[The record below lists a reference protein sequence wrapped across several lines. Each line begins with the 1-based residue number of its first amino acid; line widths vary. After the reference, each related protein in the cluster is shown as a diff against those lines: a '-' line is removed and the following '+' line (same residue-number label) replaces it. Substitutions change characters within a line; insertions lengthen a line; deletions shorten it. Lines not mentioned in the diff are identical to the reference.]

1 MGVFTL
7 GHKFYLVARGAAT
20 TLSLLFALYYSRE
33 LGVLNRSYLVMI
45 MTSSTLIAI
54 ALTSG
59 TTLTLRNLPL
69 ERKNINNISSF
80 NALIIIEMLIGILL
94 FFIALQ
100 GFSNL
105 KTYLHP
111 TLILIAIFYF
121 ILSLAHL
128 VSFELLIVHNS
139 FKTLAFCEVLT
150 IIIQISF
157 FILCEYFLDI
167 SIASRLLLSFIFS
180 YLIISLFS
188 YLYLH
193 HKFAYTLRLG
203 DPLVIFK
210 QSKGNHTIGT
220 VLGIIDRFDRIII
233 AWILPIVLLGKYA
246 VMSSFIAFFR
256 FVPDTLA
263 KLMVSTKSESW
274 RKYLQPKLLLV
285 AVLALLTIMV
295 SCSQSIISFVLGP
308 EWLLPWGVSLV
319 YALQEFARGAF
330 QLTGNYKVTI
340 GNSFHTHRAALTLL
354 LTAGP
359 ASFILALRLGVI
371 GVPLGFLLSYLGVLL
386 YLRRRSDF
394 A

>member
-20 TLSLLFALYYSRE
+20 ILSLLFALYYSRE

-54 ALTSG
+54 TLTSG

-69 ERKNINNISSF
+69 ERKNINIISSF
-80 NALIIIEMLIGILL
+80 NALIIIEMLIGIFL

-111 TLILIAIFYF
+111 TLILIAMFYF

-128 VSFELLIVHNS
+128 VFFELLIVHNS

-157 FILCEYFLDI
+157 FILCKYFLDI

-188 YLYLH
+188 YLYLR
-193 HKFAYTLRLG
+193 HKFAYVLRLG
-203 DPLVIFK
+203 HPLVIFK

-233 AWILPIVLLGKYA
+233 AWTLPIVLLGKYA
-246 VMSSFIAFFR
+246 VMSSFISFFR
-256 FVPDTLA
+256 FVPDALA
-263 KLMVSTKSESW
+263 KLIVSTKSESW

-285 AVLALLTIMV
+285 VVLALLAIMV
-295 SCSQSIISFVLGP
+295 GCSQSIISLVLGP

-319 YALQEFARGAF
+319 YALQEFARGTF
-330 QLTGNYKVTI
+330 QLTGNYKVSI
-340 GNSFHTHRAALTLL
+340 GSSFQTHGAALALL

-359 ASFILALRLGVI
+359 ASFILALWLGVI
-371 GVPLGFLLSYLGVLL
+371 GVPFGFLLSYLGVLL
-386 YLRRRSDF
+386 HLRRRRNF

>member
-59 TTLTLRNLPL
+59 TTLTLRNLSR
-69 ERKNINNISSF
+69 EKKNINTISSF
-80 NALIIIEMLIGILL
+80 NALIIIEMLIGIFL

-111 TLILIAIFYF
+111 TLILIAVFYF

-128 VSFELLIVHNS
+128 VSFELLIVYNS

-157 FILCEYFLDI
+157 FFLCKYFFDI

-180 YLIISLFS
+180 YLSISLFN
-188 YLYLH
+188 YLYLR
-193 HKFAYTLRLG
+193 HKFAYVLRLG

-246 VMSSFIAFFR
+246 VMSSFISFFR
-256 FVPDTLA
+256 FVPDALA
-263 KLMVSTKSESW
+263 KLIVSTKSESW

-285 AVLALLTIMV
+285 VVLALLTIMV
-295 SCSQSIISFVLGP
+295 SCSQSIISLVLGP

-319 YALQEFARGAF
+319 YALQEFARGTF
-330 QLTGNYKVTI
+330 QLTGNYKVSI
-340 GNSFHTHRAALTLL
+340 GSSFQTHGAALALL

-359 ASFILALRLGVI
+359 ASFILALWLGLI
-371 GVPLGFLLSYLGVLL
+371 GVPLGFLISYIGVLF
-386 YLRRRSDF
+386 YVGNRAHSD
-394 A
+394 

>member
-7 GHKFYLVARGAAT
+7 GHKFYLAARGTAT
-20 TLSLLFALYYSRE
+20 TLSLLFALHYSRE

-59 TTLTLRNLPL
+59 TTLTLRNLPR

-80 NALIIIEMLIGILL
+80 NTLIIFEMVIGVFL
-94 FFIALQ
+94 FFITLQ
-100 GFSNL
+100 VFSNL

-111 TLILIAIFYF
+111 TLILIAMLYF

-150 IIIQISF
+150 ILIQMSF
-157 FILCEYFLDI
+157 FFLCAYFFDI
-167 SIASRLLLSFIFS
+167 SIASRLLLSFIIS
-180 YLIISLFS
+180 YLSISLFS
-188 YLYLH
+188 YFFLR
-193 HKFAYTLRLG
+193 HKFAYALRLG
-203 DPLVIFK
+203 DPLVIFR

-220 VLGIIDRFDRIII
+220 ALGIIDRFDRIII
-233 AWILPIVLLGKYA
+233 AWVLPIVLLGKYA
-246 VMSSFIAFFR
+246 AMSSFISFFR
-256 FVPDTLA
+256 FLPDALA
-263 KLMVSTKSESW
+263 KLMVSTKSELW
-274 RKYLQPKLLLV
+274 RKYLKPELLLV
-285 AVLALLTIMV
+285 VVIASLIIMV
-295 SCSQSIISFVLGP
+295 SCSQSIISRVLGP

-330 QLTGNYKVTI
+330 QLTGNYKVTV
-340 GNSFHTHRAALTLL
+340 GNSFHTHRAALALL

-359 ASFILALRLGVI
+359 VSFILALRLGVI
-371 GVPLGFLLSYLGVLL
+371 GVPFGFLLSYLGVLL

>member
-1 MGVFTL
+1 MSIFTL
-7 GHKFYLVARGAAT
+7 GHKFYLAARGAAT

-54 ALTSG
+54 TLTSG
-59 TTLTLRNLPL
+59 TTLTLRNLPR
-69 ERKNINNISSF
+69 ERKNIYTISSF
-80 NALIIIEMLIGILL
+80 NTLIIIEMLIGIFL
-94 FFIALQ
+94 FFVTLQ

-111 TLILIAIFYF
+111 TLIFISMFYF

-150 IIIQISF
+150 IVIQISF
-157 FILCEYFLDI
+157 FFLCKLFFDI

-180 YLIISLFS
+180 YLSISLFN
-188 YLYLH
+188 YLYLRR
-193 HKFAYTLRLG
+193 KFAYVLRLG
-203 DPLVIFK
+203 DPLIMFK

-246 VMSSFIAFFR
+246 VMSSFISFFR
-256 FVPDTLA
+256 FVPDALA
-263 KLMVSTKSESW
+263 KLIVSTKSEAW
-274 RKYLQPKLLLV
+274 RKFLQPKLLLV
-285 AVLALLTIMV
+285 VVLALLAIMV
-295 SCSQSIISFVLGP
+295 SCSQSIISLVLGP

-319 YALQEFARGAF
+319 YALQEFARGTF
-330 QLTGNYKVTI
+330 QLTGNYKVSI
-340 GNSFHTHRAALTLL
+340 GSSFQTHGAALALL

-359 ASFILALRLGVI
+359 TSFILAFWLGII
-371 GVPLGFLLSYLGVLL
+371 GIPLGFLLSYLGALL
-386 YLRRRSDF
+386 YLRRRRNF

>member
-1 MGVFTL
+1 M
-7 GHKFYLVARGAAT
+7 
-20 TLSLLFALYYSRE
+20 
-33 LGVLNRSYLVMI
+33 LNRSYLVMI

-59 TTLTLRNLPL
+59 TTLTLRNLPR
-69 ERKNINNISSF
+69 ERKNINSISSF
-80 NALIIIEMLIGILL
+80 NALIIIEMLIGIFL

-111 TLILIAIFYF
+111 TLILIAMFYF

-157 FILCEYFLDI
+157 FFLCKYFFDI

-180 YLIISLFS
+180 YFSISLFS
-188 YLYLH
+188 YLYLR
-193 HKFAYTLRLG
+193 HKFAYVLRLG

-246 VMSSFIAFFR
+246 VMSSFISFFR
-256 FVPDTLA
+256 FVPDVLA
-263 KLMVSTKSESW
+263 KLVVSTKSESW
-274 RKYLQPKLLLV
+274 RKYLRPKLLLV
-285 AVLALLTIMV
+285 VVLVLLTIMV
-295 SCSQSIISFVLGP
+295 SCSQSIISLVLGP

-340 GNSFHTHRAALTLL
+340 GNSFHTHRAALALL

-371 GVPLGFLLSYLGVLL
+371 GVPFGFLLSYLGVLL
-386 YLRRRSDF
+386 YLRRRSDS